1 MLARGGPAGE
11 DDDLADG
18 GGDAGGGWEPWD
30 APGPGEA
37 GGQAPGPAGF
47 GSGQPFDV
55 LRPGPVLA
63 GAADRVHTGA
73 LRWVSD
79 EELTGMIRAWRRLS
93 SWATARELGAIAEFA
108 RRRPDEGPGPGMDG
122 DVARRVRARRA
133 ASGPPGAAGQAGS
146 AQAPPAG
153 GVNPAAEA
161 AQPGGASPA
170 AEAGQPGGVNPAAQ
184 AGQPGGASPAA
195 EAAQPGGVN
204 PAARDATAAP
214 AGGAGGATPAA
225 PAPAAAP
232 AGGASPAAAADA
244 CAGGRP
250 GTGSGFPEVISAFA
264 SYELSLALTLTG
276 RSAEA
281 YLDFAVELATKLP
294 KTMAALEAGQID
306 IIRARIIAEATHV
319 LSNEHT
325 AAVEDRI
332 FPRAGQQTSG
342 QLRAALARAV
352 LAADPGAARARR
364 EEAQRDARVLRW
376 REDAGTAALCGRD
389 LPSADVLAA
398 DQRIS
403 ARARDLRSAGVTGTL
418 DELRARAY
426 LDFLLGRDSMPPPPS
441 GQPGT
446 ATAPGESPAD
456 GPPAGGPPA
465 GNPPAGNPP
474 AGNPPAGNPPA
485 GNPPAGNPPA
495 GGPAAG
501 GSPAGNPPAGN
512 PPAGG
517 PAAGGSPAGN
527 PPAGDPP
534 AGDPPASE
542 PPAAGMSPAAA
553 DGPGVPP
560 RAGGGPA
567 GSLAARINVTV
578 PLAAIL
584 GLCDTPGEVA
594 AFGPVDADVTRDLIR
609 AAGLHPATRWCVTV
623 VSPDGQ
629 AIGHGCAHGR
639 HQPPA
644 FSPDSGTDPPRTGSS
659 PPGTGSSPPG
669 TGSSPPGGGNSP
681 PGTGGSAPGGGSSP
695 PDGGNSPPGGGD
707 GPPGGGD
714 GPPGRGGGPG
724 GNGTPGN
731 GGGPGGDGPGHGG
744 GPEGAGPGTS
754 GGPPGTGGGPP
765 GPRHRPGDTAPGPV
779 SPPPALSSQART
791 FIQRL
796 GVTITPLAAGTCDH
810 RNQEP
815 GYTLSPRLRHLIAAR
830 TVSCC
835 APGCRRP
842 AARCDFD
849 HTIAY
854 QAGGRSCECNV
865 RPLCRRHH
873 RCKQAP
879 GWALQ
884 QPDPGTMIWTTPAG
898 RTYTTGPTIYHL

>member
-1 MLARGGPAGE
+1 MLARGGPAAE
-11 DDDLADG
+11 EDDLADDDG
-18 GGDAGGGWEPWD
+18 YAERCWDAGD
-30 APGPGEA
+30 APGPQDTGE
-37 GGQAPGPAGF
+37 QAPGPGF
-47 GSGQPFDV
+47 RSGQPFDV
-55 LRPGPVLA
+55 LRPGPALA
-63 GAADRVHTGA
+63 GAADRVHAGA
-73 LRWVSD
+73 LRRVSD
-79 EELTGMIRAWRRLS
+79 DELTGMIRAWRRLS

-108 RRRPDEGPGPGMDG
+108 RRRPDEDPGPGTDS
-122 DVARRVRARRA
+122 DLARRARARRA
-133 ASGPPGAAGQAGS
+133 AGGPPEAAGQAGA
-146 AQAPPAG
+146 AQAPPAR
-153 GVNPAAEA
+153 EA
-161 AQPGGASPA
+161 
-170 AEAGQPGGVNPAAQ
+170 NPAAQ
-184 AGQPGGASPAA
+184 SAPATPAGGAAGANSAPQGAPAA
-195 EAAQPGGVN
+195 AAGPAGGAD
-204 PAARDATAAP
+204 PAAAGAP
-214 AGGAGGATPAA
+214 AGGRPAA
-225 PAPAAAP
+225 EP
-232 AGGASPAAAADA
+232 
-244 CAGGRP
+244 
-250 GTGSGFPEVISAFA
+250 GFPEVSPFA

-276 RSAEA
+276 RSATA
-281 YLDFAVELATKLP
+281 YLDFAVELVSRLP
-294 KTMAALEAGQID
+294 KTLAALEAGQID
-306 IIRARIIAEATHV
+306 IIRARIIAEATHM
-319 LSNEHT
+319 LSGEHA

-332 FPRAGQQTSG
+332 FPRAGRQTSG

-364 EEAQRDARVLRW
+364 EQAQRDARVLRW

-403 ARARDLRSAGVTGTL
+403 ARARQLRTAGLTGTL

-426 LDFLLGRDSMPPPPS
+426 LDLLLGRDSTPPQPS

-446 ATAPGESPAD
+446 TAPPSESP
-456 GPPAGGPPA
+456 PGGPPA
-465 GNPPAGNPP
+465 GS
-474 AGNPPAGNPPA
+474 
-485 GNPPAGNPPA
+485 PPA

-501 GSPAGNPPAGN
+501 GPATSNPAAGGPTTDG

-517 PAAGGSPAGN
+517 PTTDG
-527 PPAGDPP
+527 PPAGGPTTDGPP
-534 AGDPPASE
+534 AGRPPVGRPPAGEPPAS
-542 PPAAGMSPAAA
+542 GMFPAAA

-560 RAGGGPA
+560 PAAGGPP

-578 PLAAIL
+578 PLAALL

-594 AFGPVDADVTRDLIR
+594 AFGPVDADVTRDLIA

-623 VSPDGQ
+623 VGPDGQ

-639 HQPPA
+639 HPA
-644 FSPDSGTDPPRTGSS
+644 PQFSPDSGTDPPGTSGSPPGTGGQ
-659 PPGTGSSPPG
+659 PPGTGSS
-669 TGSSPPGGGNSP
+669 
-681 PGTGGSAPGGGSSP
+681 
-695 PDGGNSPPGGGD
+695 
-707 GPPGGGD
+707 PPGGGD

-724 GNGTPGN
+724 GNGPR
-731 GGGPGGDGPGHGG
+731 GGPGGDGPGN
-744 GPEGAGPGTS
+744 
-754 GGPPGTGGGPP
+754 GGGPP
-765 GPRHRPGDTAPGPV
+765 GNGGGPPGNGGATRGPRDRPGDTALGPV
-779 SPPPALSSQART
+779 SSFPALSSQART

-796 GVTITPLAAGTCDH
+796 GVTITPLAAGTCEH

-854 QAGGRSCECNV
+854 HAGGRSCECNV

-879 GWALQ
+879 GWAAR

-898 RTYTTGPTIYHL
+898 RTYTTGPTTYHL

>member
-1 MLARGGPAGE
+1 
-11 DDDLADG
+11 
-18 GGDAGGGWEPWD
+18 
-30 APGPGEA
+30 
-37 GGQAPGPAGF
+37 
-47 GSGQPFDV
+47 
-55 LRPGPVLA
+55 
-63 GAADRVHTGA
+63 
-73 LRWVSD
+73 
-79 EELTGMIRAWRRLS
+79 MI
-93 SWATARELGAIAEFA
+93 
-108 RRRPDEGPGPGMDG
+108 
-122 DVARRVRARRA
+122 
-133 ASGPPGAAGQAGS
+133 
-146 AQAPPAG
+146 
-153 GVNPAAEA
+153 
-161 AQPGGASPA
+161 SP
-170 AEAGQPGGVNPAAQ
+170 
-184 AGQPGGASPAA
+184 
-195 EAAQPGGVN
+195 
-204 PAARDATAAP
+204 
-214 AGGAGGATPAA
+214 
-225 PAPAAAP
+225 
-232 AGGASPAAAADA
+232 
-244 CAGGRP
+244 
-250 GTGSGFPEVISAFA
+250 FA

-276 RSAEA
+276 RSADA

-294 KTMAALEAGQID
+294 ETMAALEAGQID

-325 AAVEDRI
+325 AAVEERI

-426 LDFLLGRDSMPPPPS
+426 LDFLLGRDSMPPPQPS
-441 GQPGT
+441 GQPET
-446 ATAPGESPAD
+446 AGGS
-456 GPPAGGPPA
+456 PAGGS
-465 GNPPAGNPP
+465 
-474 AGNPPAGNPPA
+474 
-485 GNPPAGNPPA
+485 PA
-495 GGPAAG
+495 GGSPAGGSPAGGSPAGGSPAGGSPAGGSPAGGSPAGGSPAGGSPAG
-501 GSPAGNPPAGN
+501 GSPAGN
-512 PPAGG
+512 
-517 PAAGGSPAGN
+517 
-527 PPAGDPP
+527 
-534 AGDPPASE
+534 PPASE
-542 PPAAGMSPAAA
+542 PPAAGMSPAAG
-553 DGPGVPP
+553 DGPRVPP
-560 RAGGGPA
+560 WAAGGPA

-623 VSPDGQ
+623 VSPDGH

-639 HQPPA
+639 HPAPA
-644 FSPDSGTDPPRTGSS
+644 FSPDSGTDPPRTGGS
-659 PPGTGSSPPG
+659 P
-669 TGSSPPGGGNSP
+669 
-681 PGTGGSAPGGGSSP
+681 PGGGSSP
-695 PDGGNSPPGGGD
+695 PGGD
-707 GPPGGGD
+707 GSLSGGGD

-724 GNGTPGN
+724 GNGTPRN
-731 GGGPGGDGPGHGG
+731 GGGPGGNGPRG
-744 GPEGAGPGTS
+744 GPEGDGPGNS
-754 GGPPGTGGGPP
+754 GGPPGNSGGPP
-765 GPRHRPGDTAPGPV
+765 GNSGGPRGPRDRPGDTAPGPV
-779 SPPPALSSQART
+779 SPFPALNSQART

-830 TVSCC
+830 TVYCC

-898 RTYTTGPTIYHL
+898 RTYTTGPTTYHR

>member
-37 GGQAPGPAGF
+37 GGQDCGPAGF
-47 GSGQPFDV
+47 GSGRSFDV

-73 LRWVSD
+73 LRRVSD

-153 GVNPAAEA
+153 GVNPAA
-161 AQPGGASPA
+161 Q
-170 AEAGQPGGVNPAAQ
+170 AGQPGGVSPAAE

-204 PAARDATAAP
+204 PAARDTTAAPATP

-250 GTGSGFPEVISAFA
+250 GTGSGFPEVISPFA

-319 LSNEHT
+319 LSAEHT

-446 ATAPGESPAD
+446 ATAPGESPA
-456 GPPAGGPPA
+456 GGSPAGGS
-465 GNPPAGNPP
+465 
-474 AGNPPAGNPPA
+474 PAGNPPA

-495 GGPAAG
+495 GG
-501 GSPAGNPPAGN
+501 SPAGNPPAGN
-512 PPAGG
+512 PPAGR
-517 PAAGGSPAGN
+517 PA
-527 PPAGDPP
+527 AGDPP
-534 AGDPPASE
+534 AGES
-542 PPAAGMSPAAA
+542 PAAGMSPAAG
-553 DGPGVPP
+553 DGPRVPGWA
-560 RAGGGPA
+560 AGGQA

-644 FSPDSGTDPPRTGSS
+644 FSPDSGTDPPSTGSS
-659 PPGTGSSPPG
+659 PPGTGSSPPS
-669 TGSSPPGGGNSP
+669 TGGNPPGGGGSPPGGGGSPPSTGGSPPGGGSSPPSGGNSPPGGGNSP
-681 PGTGGSAPGGGSSP
+681 LGGGSS
-695 PDGGNSPPGGGD
+695 
-707 GPPGGGD
+707 PPGGGD

-731 GGGPGGDGPGHGG
+731 GGGPGGEGSRGG
-744 GPEGAGPGTS
+744 LEGAGPGNSGGPPGNSGGPPGTS
-754 GGPPGTGGGPP
+754 GGPPGSGGGPP
-765 GPRHRPGDTAPGPV
+765 GPRHRPGDTAPGPA

>member
-1 MLARGGPAGE
+1 M
-11 DDDLADG
+11 
-18 GGDAGGGWEPWD
+18 
-30 APGPGEA
+30 
-37 GGQAPGPAGF
+37 
-47 GSGQPFDV
+47 
-55 LRPGPVLA
+55 
-63 GAADRVHTGA
+63 
-73 LRWVSD
+73 
-79 EELTGMIRAWRRLS
+79 
-93 SWATARELGAIAEFA
+93 
-108 RRRPDEGPGPGMDG
+108 
-122 DVARRVRARRA
+122 
-133 ASGPPGAAGQAGS
+133 
-146 AQAPPAG
+146 
-153 GVNPAAEA
+153 NPAAA
-161 AQPGGASPA
+161 GAP
-170 AEAGQPGGVNPAAQ
+170 
-184 AGQPGGASPAA
+184 
-195 EAAQPGGVN
+195 
-204 PAARDATAAP
+204 
-214 AGGAGGATPAA
+214 
-225 PAPAAAP
+225 
-232 AGGASPAAAADA
+232 
-244 CAGGRP
+244 AGGRP
-250 GTGSGFPEVISAFA
+250 GTGPGFPEVISPFA

-276 RSAEA
+276 RSADA

-294 KTMAALEAGQID
+294 ETMAALEAGQID

-325 AAVEDRI
+325 AAVEERI

-426 LDFLLGRDSMPPPPS
+426 LDYLLGRDSMPPPQPS

-446 ATAPGESPAD
+446 AAPPGESPA
-456 GPPAGGPPA
+456 GGPA
-465 GNPPAGNPP
+465 
-474 AGNPPAGNPPA
+474 
-485 GNPPAGNPPA
+485 AGNPPA

-501 GSPAGNPPAGN
+501 D

-517 PAAGGSPAGN
+517 PAAGG
-527 PPAGDPP
+527 PPAGGPP
-534 AGDPPASE
+534 AGES
-542 PPAAGMSPAAA
+542 PAAGMSPAAG
-553 DGPGVPP
+553 DGPGVPGW
-560 RAGGGPA
+560 AAGGPA

-623 VSPDGQ
+623 VSPDGH

-639 HQPPA
+639 HPAPA
-644 FSPDSGTDPPRTGSS
+644 FSPNGGTDPPS
-659 PPGTGSSPPG
+659 
-669 TGSSPPGGGNSP
+669 
-681 PGTGGSAPGGGSSP
+681 TGGSP
-695 PDGGNSPPGGGD
+695 PGGD
-707 GPPGGGD
+707 GPPGGRD
-714 GPPGRGGGPG
+714 GPPGRGGHPGG
-724 GNGTPGN
+724 GNGTPR
-731 GGGPGGDGPGHGG
+731 HGG
-744 GPEGAGPGTS
+744 GSRGPGD
-754 GGPPGTGGGPP
+754 
-765 GPRHRPGDTAPGPV
+765 RPGGSVLGPV
-779 SPPPALSSQART
+779 SPFPALSSQART

-796 GVTITPLAAGTCDH
+796 GVQVTPLAAGTCDH

-830 TVSCC
+830 TVYCC